1 MICPRLLVLI
11 LLAVSLPAFAQQ
23 QTPETPSKPAGPSD
37 LGVRVEKNPAAGQQ
51 PVAAS
56 VPEHRFW
63 DKTNVL
69 LFAGVTGARY
79 FDYGSTIWMRHR
91 GVDEWLLTNDIVD
104 NHAAFAAIEF
114 AGAAASV
121 GISYAFHKTG
131 HHKLERWTSVV
142 HIGVA
147 TGGAIR
153 NFTLP

>member
-1 MICPRLLVLI
+1 MSRLRSLVLI
-11 LLAVSLPAFAQQ
+11 AAMFAFSLPAFAQQ
-23 QTPETPSKPAGPSD
+23 PQAPDAPSAAKKP
-37 LGVRVEKNPAAGQQ
+37 PA
-51 PVAAS
+51 S
-56 VPEHRFW
+56 HRFW

-79 FDYGSTIWMRHR
+79 LDYGSTIWMRNR
-91 GVDEWLLTNDIVD
+91 GVDEWLLSNDIVD

-121 GISYAFHKTG
+121 GISYALHKTG
-131 HHKLERWTSVV
+131 HHTLERVVSVV

>member
-1 MICPRLLVLI
+1 MLRKDLLALVLVT
-11 LLAVSLPAFAQQ
+11 LAASLPALAQI
-23 QTPETPSKPAGPSD
+23 PDSPSRAVQRAPA
-37 LGVRVEKNPAAGQQ
+37 
-51 PVAAS
+51 
-56 VPEHRFW
+56 HRFW
-63 DKTNVL
+63 DKKNVL
-69 LFAGVTGARY
+69 LFAGVTGARF

-104 NHAAFAAIEF
+104 NHAAFAAIEL

-121 GISYAFHKTG
+121 GASYALHRTG
-131 HHKLERWTSVV
+131 HHKLERVVSMV